1 MPYIQ
6 ETVSDENSVGK
17 DRTENEMVLLIST
30 IFRLKIAAPR
40 DMYESHK
47 WGGAKNFGR
56 KLSHYIGLRLMAFSL
71 SVFINSNMASMTWN
85 HMLQSSI

>member
-6 ETVSDENSVGK
+6 ETVSEENSVGK

-40 DMYESHK
+40 DMYESYK

-56 KLSHYIGLRLMAFSL
+56 KLSHYIRLMEFSL
-71 SVFINSNMASMTWN
+71 SVFINSNMASMT
-85 HMLQSSI
+85 